1 MNDELIDKLFK
12 DDMKII
18 YKYLLKIGCSHH
30 DAEDIIQDTMCKTIE
45 YINVIDTNKIS
56 SWLFKVALNKYYD
69 LYRKKSKY
77 PSVNID
83 DKNFIVSIF
92 NEVNTQCNDQ
102 IDIESILNKLNPTYR
117 NLLILKYDIGL
128 SYKDISKILDMS
140 EDKIRTYLY
149 RARKS
154 FKLKYGGKCSGE
166 S

>member
-1 MNDELIDKLFK
+1 MNDELINKLFK
-12 DDMKII
+12 DNMKII

-45 YINVIDTNKIS
+45 YIDVIDANKIS

-69 LYRKKSKY
+69 LCRKKSKH

-83 DKNFIVSIF
+83 DKNFITSIF
-92 NEVNTQCNDQ
+92 SEFSTQCNEQ
-102 IDIESILNKLNPTYR
+102 IDIESILNRLNSTYR

-128 SYKDISKILDMS
+128 SYKDMSKILDMN

-154 FKLKYGGKCSGE
+154 FKVEYGGKHNE
-166 S
+166 KE

>member
-1 MNDELIDKLFK
+1 MNDGLINKLFK
-12 DDMKII
+12 DNMKII

-30 DAEDIIQDTMCKTIE
+30 DAEDIIQDTMCKFIE
-45 YINVIDTNKIS
+45 YIDVIDIDKIS

-69 LYRKKSKY
+69 LCRKKSKY

-83 DKNFIVSIF
+83 DKNFITSIF
-92 NEVNTQCNDQ
+92 SEFSTQCNEQ
-102 IDIESILNKLNPTYR
+102 IDIESILNRLNSTYR

-128 SYKDISKILDMS
+128 SYKDMSKILDMN

-154 FKLKYGGKCSGE
+154 FKVEYGGKHNE
-166 S
+166 KE

>member
-1 MNDELIDKLFK
+1 MSDELINKLFK
-12 DDMKII
+12 DNMKII

-45 YINVIDTNKIS
+45 YIDVIDTNKIS

-69 LYRKKSKY
+69 LCRKKSKY

-83 DKNFIVSIF
+83 DKNFITSIF
-92 NEVNTQCNDQ
+92 SEFSTQCNEQ
-102 IDIESILNKLNPTYR
+102 IDIESILNRLNSTYR

-128 SYKDISKILDMS
+128 SYKDMSKILDMS

-154 FKLKYGGKCSGE
+154 FKVEYGGKCNE
-166 S
+166 KE